1 MECFGAAGSV
11 TLWHHKMM
19 HEASVN
25 RSTGI
30 RSAVIYEFY
39 KKEDPAL
46 DNSYEAEMRRGNLP
60 DMWGDWSAEVQAAPL
75 GPRLA
80 SRQEGGPPT
89 APPERARSARM

>member
-1 MECFGAAGSV
+1 
-11 TLWHHKMM
+11 MM
-19 HEASVN
+19 HEASEN

-39 KKEDPAL
+39 KKEDPTL

-60 DMWGDWSAEVQAAPL
+60 GMWGDWSAEVQAAPL

-89 APPERARSARM
+89 APPGRARSARM